1 MPLNSTQ
8 RPIFV
13 YLRSKNDHKSCTP
26 ARAKLTNEYT
36 HRTNKNDPS
45 TISVIPSQLCTFF
58 RKRTI
63 HVENLKS
70 PRGYFSFSTW
80 ARFISSEVS
89 CHSSEV
95 SFDSSEEFF
104 LFHVGISKYPRGNHF
119 SPTRFRFDIF
129 PTLNYCCKLASDFP
143 STKTGFSPKSFCT
156 FVVVRKTQ

>member
-119 SPTRFRFDIF
+119 SPTQHRLNMQSVLNYCND
-129 PTLNYCCKLASDFP
+129 PTLNFSSQQQGDVGTHPDDFL
-143 STKTGFSPKSFCT
+143 
-156 FVVVRKTQ
+156 